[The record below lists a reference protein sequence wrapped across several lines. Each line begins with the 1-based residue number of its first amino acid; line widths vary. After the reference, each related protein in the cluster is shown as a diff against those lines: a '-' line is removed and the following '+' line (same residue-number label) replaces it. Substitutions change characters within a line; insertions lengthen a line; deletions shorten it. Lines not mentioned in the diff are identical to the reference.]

1 MAPVS
6 PPGVAASRGS
16 MFSSLQ
22 HRDFRLV
29 WAGSLCASMAMNV
42 QQAARGW
49 LIFEMTHSAARLSW
63 VVISFTLPQLLFALF
78 GGALADRLPKKQ
90 LMIAAQSLNFVAAC
104 GMAYVIFSH
113 EVTFWHFI
121 ALGIFNGTVLAL
133 SMPSRQSII
142 PELVGDTDLVNA
154 IALNTASMN
163 LSRILGPVVA
173 GLTIAAFHIDGQ
185 IPYFGAGLSYVL
197 IAALYFMG
205 VMTLT
210 RVTIA
215 ARPSRVGARPGMLK
229 DIGAGIAYIRNSKIM
244 LGLVATGT
252 LPMMFGQPMQ
262 NLIPAF
268 NTTVVHGGPL
278 GNGLLLAATGSGAIF
293 GTLLF
298 AKYGDSGRKG
308 RLLFAGLAMWGI
320 GIALFSRATVLP
332 VALALAAF
340 AAIFSS
346 SLVALNRTL
355 MQLHAPA
362 DMRGRIMSFDM
373 MSNGLM
379 PLGVVPIAYLADA
392 IGVGSALLVSAACLL
407 AITAGLYG
415 FAPQVRSIDTG
426 RPALPRVVP
435 GAAVAGD

>member
-320 GIALFSRATVLP
+320 GADAGP
-332 VALALAAF
+332 VHLDGPGERRL
-340 AAIFSS
+340 
-346 SLVALNRTL
+346 
-355 MQLHAPA
+355 
-362 DMRGRIMSFDM
+362 RGRGQSVVELQRDARRRQMCAKRGGGFERGDPRIRHPANPGPIVVMRWRSVDRP
-373 MSNGLM
+373 SM
-379 PLGVVPIAYLADA
+379 PSHRDSGGSVA
-392 IGVGSALLVSAACLL
+392 IPDGW
-407 AITAGLYG
+407 
-415 FAPQVRSIDTG
+415 
-426 RPALPRVVP
+426 
-435 GAAVAGD
+435 